1 MMKKVLSSIGVRNS
15 ILILVILPLMVLTGL
30 GGVTAWTNWRSA
42 NEMGSIA
49 RLAGLAPAFSAVI
62 HELQKERGSSAL
74 FIGSKGADQARDRL
88 SKQRLAT
95 DERIQELQGAVDAFD
110 AAAYGDEYAQG
121 VTQAIAAFTQLNGQR
136 AKVDALGLTPPQMAK
151 YYTQTINQLLD
162 LITPMSAISSE
173 THVSAAIN
181 GYVAVLRA
189 KEFAG
194 LERAMGAAGFGA
206 KGFNPVLHR
215 RLVEL
220 IGRQDALIG
229 VFNGVAVNDAKSF
242 FAEQMN
248 KPAVA
253 EVARLRK
260 IAVESPFTQ
269 DLQGVTG
276 GQWFD
281 ATTKR
286 IDLLKA
292 VEDQL
297 AADLVALAGSYRAG
311 AQDQFLAITALL
323 TALVVGFG
331 LIGVMIARNV
341 SGPIGDIVSA
351 VEAYRPGD
359 ALEMPGADRRD
370 GLGALARSLNV
381 IAETGLEAA
390 RLKAALDSCQTSVMV
405 ADVNR
410 NIVYLNENLQEMLS
424 DAEDDLRK
432 DLPQFSATRLEGES
446 IDQFHREP
454 EPIRRLLEGLTT
466 THKAQIEVGGRTL
479 ALTISPVSNAAG
491 DKLGFVVEWLDRTA
505 ELKAVAEVDQMI
517 AAANAG
523 DLSVRLTL
531 DDKEGSLRTMAEGLN
546 MLAGSIDD
554 VTNDLGEMLAR
565 LSMGDL
571 TRKIDANYSGRYG
584 ELKNS
589 ANETVDR
596 LAETLA
602 NIKFSSGEVQT
613 ASGEIASASEDLA
626 RRTEQA
632 AASLEETSASTETLS
647 VTVQQNADNARKAS
661 DLAASANSSATKGG
675 EVVERAVTAMS
686 GIDASAKRITEI
698 IAVIDEIAFQTNLLA
713 LNASVEAARAGDAGK
728 GFAVV
733 AQEVRGLAQRSAEA
747 AGDIKNLIQDSN
759 AQVEDGVQLVNSAGS
774 SLAEIVESI
783 GKVAE
788 IVREIAD
795 ASHEQTVGVSDI
807 NGSVSNMDAMTQQNA
822 AMVEETT
829 AAARALS
836 SQADALAEQIRSFKL
851 ADDPVVT
858 HASHAA

>member
-1 MMKKVLSSIGVRNS
+1 MSKLLSSIGVRNS
-15 ILILVILPLMVLTGL
+15 ILILVVLPLIVLTGL
-30 GGVTAWTNWRSA
+30 GGILAWTNWRGA
-42 NEMGSIA
+42 TEMRSIA
-49 RLAGLAPAFSAVI
+49 RLAGLAPAISAVI

-88 SKQRLAT
+88 AVQRTAT
-95 DERIQELQGAVDAFD
+95 DGRVQDLQAAVETFD
-110 AAAYGDEYAQG
+110 VAVYGDGYAQQ
-121 VTQAIAAFTQLNGQR
+121 VAQAIAAFTQLKGQR

-151 YYTQTINQLLD
+151 YYTATINQLLN
-162 LITPMSAISSE
+162 LITPMSAISTD
-173 THVSAAIN
+173 THVSSTIN
-181 GYVAVLRA
+181 GYVAILRA

-206 KGFNPVLHR
+206 KEFNPLLHR

-220 IGRQDALIG
+220 IGRQDALVS
-229 VFNGVAVNDAKSF
+229 VFEGSADQEAKSF
-242 FAEQMN
+242 FSEQMN
-248 KPAVA
+248 KPAVT
-253 EVARLRK
+253 EVVRLRK

-269 DLQGVTG
+269 DLQGVSG

-292 VEDQL
+292 VEDRL
-297 AADLVALAGSYRAG
+297 AADLVALAELTRAD
-311 AQDQFLAITALL
+311 AQERFLTLSALL
-323 TALVVGFG
+323 AALVIGFG
-331 LIGVMIARNV
+331 LIGMTIARNI

-351 VEAYRPGD
+351 VEGYRAGD
-359 ALEMPGADRRD
+359 KLEMPGADRND

-381 IAETGLEAA
+381 IADTGLEAA
-390 RLKAALDSCQTSVMV
+390 RLKAALDSCQTNVMV
-405 ADVNR
+405 ADVDR
-410 NIVYLNENLQEMLS
+410 NIVYLNNNLQEMLS
-424 DAEDDLRK
+424 EAEDDLRK
-432 DLPQFSATRLEGES
+432 DLPHFSASSLMGGC

-454 EPIRRLLEGLTT
+454 EPIRRLLESLTT
-466 THKAQIEVGGRTL
+466 THEAQIVVGGRTL
-479 ALTISPVSNAAG
+479 ALTISPVRNGAG
-491 DKLGFVVEWLDRTA
+491 DQLGYVVEWRDRTA
-505 ELKAVAEVDQMI
+505 ELKAVGEVDHMI

-523 DLSVRLTL
+523 DLGVRLSL

-546 MLAGSIDD
+546 LLATSIDD
-554 VTNDLGEMLAR
+554 VTNDLGKMLAS
-565 LSMGDL
+565 LSLGDL
-571 TRKIDANYSGRYG
+571 TRKIDANYEGRYG

-759 AQVEDGVQLVNSAGS
+759 AQVEEGVELVNTAGS

-836 SQADALAEQIRSFKL
+836 DQADALAEQIESFKL
-851 ADDPVVT
+851 ADAA
-858 HASHAA
+858 ASPQTFEAA